1 MFNFEGKIKS
11 VLKRKKAIL
20 SVTNDLAT
28 DQRVHK
34 IASSLMDMGFEV
46 SLVGRLR
53 PWSEKLDRPYKTFR
67 FKLYFEKKVWFY
79 ADYNIRLFFYLLF
92 KSFDVYISNDLD
104 TLLPN
109 FLVSKIKGKA
119 LVYDSHEY
127 FTEVP
132 ELISRPKIRNVWLKI
147 ENYIF
152 PKLKNVYTVN
162 SSIANIYKS
171 KYKVD
176 VKIIRNIAPQLK
188 NKTIDLELANRIKGE
203 NKMLIMQGAGINID
217 RGAEELIEAMPF
229 LPNTILYIIG
239 SGDVFPNLRQLVQKL
254 KLENHVFILDK
265 MPYAQLMEY
274 TKIADLGLSLD
285 KGTNPNYENSL
296 PNKVFDYI
304 QAEIPL
310 LVSNRKVVSKLV
322 MDHQIGSVIEPIDA
336 ESIASAIKKSFSDK
350 DQIKL
355 WKKNLQLVSHVF
367 SWENESI
374 ELKKIYKELNF

>member
-1 MFNFEGKIKS
+1 MFNFGFKLKS
-11 VLKRKKAIL
+11 DLKKKKAIL

-34 IASSLMDMGFEV
+34 IATSLIDMGFDV

-53 PWSEKLDRPYKTFR
+53 PWSEKLERPYKTFR
-67 FKLYFEKKVWFY
+67 FKLFFEKKVWFY

-92 KSFDVYISNDLD
+92 KPFDVYISNDLD

-109 FLVSKIKGKA
+109 YLVSKIKGKA

-132 ELISRPKIRNVWLKI
+132 ELISRPKVRKVWLKI
-147 ENYIF
+147 EKYIF
-152 PKLKNVYTVN
+152 PKLETVYTVN
-162 SSIANIYKS
+162 SSIAEIYKS

-176 VKIIRNIAPQLK
+176 VKIIRNIAPRLINK
-188 NKTIDLELANRIKGE
+188 NIDIAFSKKIKGDS
-203 NKMLIMQGAGINID
+203 KMLIMQGAGINID
-217 RGAEELIEAMPF
+217 RGAEELIEAMQD
-229 LPNTILYIIG
+229 LTNTILYIIG
-239 SGDVFPNLRQLVQKL
+239 SGDVFPDLRQLVQKL
-254 KLENHVFILDK
+254 RLEDKVFILDK
-265 MPYAQLMEY
+265 MPYHQLMEY

-310 LVSNRKVVSKLV
+310 LVSSRKVVSKLV
-322 MDHQIGSVIEPIDA
+322 LDHQIGSVLTQIDA
-336 ESIASAIKKSFSDK
+336 LSIASAIKNSLSDQE
-350 DQIKL
+350 QIL
-355 WKKNLQLVSHVF
+355 SWKKNLHAVSSIF
-367 SWENESI
+367 SWENEAI
-374 ELKKIYKELNF
+374 VLKRIYNKFI